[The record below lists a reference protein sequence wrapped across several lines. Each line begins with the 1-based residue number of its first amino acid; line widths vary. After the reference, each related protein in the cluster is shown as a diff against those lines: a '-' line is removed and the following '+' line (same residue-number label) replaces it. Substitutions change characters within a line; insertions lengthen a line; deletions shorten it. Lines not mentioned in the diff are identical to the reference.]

1 MSEHTLHYGD
11 ISWTMPVAD
20 KNLAAVL
27 ESNPVS
33 LPVMEPDQAVREALR
48 HPIGSPC
55 LKDIVNPGEKICLL
69 VPDVTRLWQSPAVY
83 VHVMVEELNA
93 CGIPDSDILIV
104 TATGTHRAH
113 MGDEQA
119 RLLGE
124 DICRRIRVID
134 HDCRDTAHLV
144 HVGDTS
150 RGTPVWFNSYAMA
163 CDKIII
169 TCGVVYHFLAGFGG
183 GGKML
188 HRRLRDHPASSQ
200 AGPEPRFRQRHQRQR
215 AQRQHG
221 GYQHFPC
228 RHLRGRG
235 HGPALLRPQCG
246 GQ

>member
-113 MGDEQA
+113 MG
-119 RLLGE
+119 
-124 DICRRIRVID
+124 RR
-134 HDCRDTAHLV
+134 
-144 HVGDTS
+144 
-150 RGTPVWFNSYAMA
+150 
-163 CDKIII
+163 
-169 TCGVVYHFLAGFGG
+169 
-183 GGKML
+183 
-188 HRRLRDHPASSQ
+188 
-200 AGPEPRFRQRHQRQR
+200 AGPS
-215 AQRQHG
+215 A
-221 GYQHFPC
+221 
-228 RHLRGRG
+228 GRG
-235 HGPALLRPQCG
+235 HLPPHPRHRPRLPRYGPSGARGRYQPRHAGVVQQLRHG
-246 GQ
+246 L

>member
-48 HPIGSPC
+48 HPIGSPR
-55 LKDIVNPGEKICLL
+55 LKDIVSPGEKICLL

-113 MGDEQA
+113 VGDEQA

-124 DICRRIRVID
+124 DICRRIRVVD

-150 RGTPVWFNSYAMA
+150 RGTPVWFNSYAMRR
-163 CDKIII
+163 
-169 TCGVVYHFLAGFGG
+169 GLSLPGG
-183 GGKML
+183 L
-188 HRRLRDHPASSQ
+188 RWRRQDAAARHRRVRDHPAPPQ
-200 AGPEPRFRQRHQRQR
+200 AGPEPRFRQRHQCRR

-221 GYQHFPC
+221 GQQHLPC

-235 HGPALLRPQCG
+235 HGPPLLRPQCG

>member
-55 LKDIVNPGEKICLL
+55 LKDIVSPGEKICLL

-113 MGDEQA
+113 VGDEQA

-124 DICRRIRVID
+124 LSLIHI
-134 HDCRDTAHLV
+134 
-144 HVGDTS
+144 
-150 RGTPVWFNSYAMA
+150 
-163 CDKIII
+163 
-169 TCGVVYHFLAGFGG
+169 
-183 GGKML
+183 
-188 HRRLRDHPASSQ
+188 
-200 AGPEPRFRQRHQRQR
+200 
-215 AQRQHG
+215 
-221 GYQHFPC
+221 
-228 RHLRGRG
+228 
-235 HGPALLRPQCG
+235 
-246 GQ
+246 

>member
-11 ISWTMPVAD
+11 ISWTMPVAG

-48 HPIGSPC
+48 HPVGSPC

-113 MGDEQA
+113 RGDEQA
-119 RLLGE
+119 RLLGG

-134 HDCRDTAHLV
+134 HVWCMWAIPAAARRCGSTVMPWPVTRSSSPVAWSITSWRASV
-144 HVGDTS
+144 AAARCCCPASPVTRPSSATTS
-150 RGTPVWFNSYAMA
+150 RP
-163 CDKIII
+163 
-169 TCGVVYHFLAGFGG
+169 
-183 GGKML
+183 
-188 HRRLRDHPASSQ
+188 
-200 AGPEPRFRQRHQRQR
+200 
-215 AQRQHG
+215 
-221 GYQHFPC
+221 
-228 RHLRGRG
+228 
-235 HGPALLRPQCG
+235 
-246 GQ
+246 